1 VKLLALGLLAMS
13 AAWAQDCRSLHRRG
27 KLAEARACHSR
38 MAQSGNALQQAEAF
52 WYANNADAA
61 NNFFRAAVKA
71 QPKNPEPR
79 VRWGRFYLERNKRED
94 AAALFEEALGVQP
107 DYPPALIGMAL
118 VAAGSFDAKSVEF
131 AEQALKK
138 DPKAYEAHEVLARF
152 AIEDGNPTEAGVQA
166 DKALAISP
174 EALDALMIRATID
187 WMEGKP
193 GTEWIDRLNKVNPA
207 HAEGYALAAR
217 IFVINRRYEE
227 GIKLYRKAMELNPDY
242 LPARSELGVNLM
254 RLGEEDEAKPM
265 LEAVYEAGF
274 RDAATVNTLKLMD
287 SYKNFVT
294 IKKGKII
301 LRLDKKEADLLRP
314 YFERELERAV
324 NVFEKKYELVLDRP
338 VQLEVYPNHED
349 FAVRTMGLP
358 GLGALGVT
366 FGNVV
371 AMDSP
376 SGRKPGT
383 FHWASTLWHELSH
396 VYALAATKHRVP
408 RWFTEGLAVHEE
420 TAVDP
425 EWGDRLDPGAI
436 RAMKDKKLLPIA
448 TLDKGFTRPS
458 YPNQVI
464 VSYFQAGK
472 ICDYIEGKWGWQTLL
487 AMLRDFGTGAGTPA
501 VVEKH
506 LKIKPEEFDK
516 EFLAWL
522 EKSTESQVK
531 GFEEWTKRLRAMS
544 ADVKAKNWDKVIP
557 EAEALGKIYP
567 DYVEAGSP
575 YEILADAHL
584 EKKNTA
590 GAIAALTGYAK
601 AGGRYPAT
609 LKKLAK
615 LLDEA
620 GQPEQ
625 AARAL
630 ERINFIYPVQD
641 EEMHRLQGELWL
653 KVGNTDKAIREFQA
667 SVFSKPIDAATSYY
681 NLARAYRA
689 AGQLDNARDNLVS
702 ALEAAPSFRPA
713 QKLLLEL
720 SK

>member
-1 VKLLALGLLAMS
+1 MRLLALGLLVMS

-138 DPKAYEAHEVLARF
+138 DPKAFEAHEVLARF

-487 AMLRDFGTGAGTPA
+487 AMLRDFATGAATPV

-544 ADVKAKNWDKVIP
+544 ADVKAKNWAKVIP
-557 EAEALGKIYP
+557 EAEALRKIYP

-575 YEILADAHL
+575 YEILADAQL
-584 EKKNTA
+584 EMKNTA
-590 GAIAALTGYAK
+590 GAIAALSGYAK

-653 KVGNTDKAIREFQA
+653 KVGNNDKAIREFQA

-689 AGQLDNARDNLVS
+689 AGQLDQARDNLVS

>member
-1 VKLLALGLLAMS
+1 MS
-13 AAWAQDCRSLHRRG
+13 AAWAQDCRGLHRRG

-52 WYANNADAA
+52 WYLNDAESA

-94 AAALFEEALGVQP
+94 AAALFEEALAVQA

-227 GIKLYRKAMELNPDY
+227 GIKLYRKAMALNAEY

-324 NVFEKKYELVLDRP
+324 DVFEKKYQLVLDRP

-376 SGRKPGT
+376 SGRKPGS

-487 AMLRDFGTGAGTPA
+487 AMLRDFSTGAGTPA

-531 GFEEWTKRLRAMS
+531 GFEEWTKRLRALS

-584 EKKNTA
+584 EKKNTP
-590 GAIAALTGYAK
+590 GAIAALNGYAK

-615 LLDEA
+615 LLDDA

-681 NLARAYRA
+681 NLDTAYRA
-689 AGQLDNARDNLVS
+689 AGQLDQARDNLVS

>member
-1 VKLLALGLLAMS
+1 MRLLALGLLVMS

-138 DPKAYEAHEVLARF
+138 DPKAFEAHEVLARF

-487 AMLRDFGTGAGTPA
+487 GMLRDFGTGAGTPA

-590 GAIAALTGYAK
+590 GAIAALNGYAK
-601 AGGRYPAT
+601 AGGRYPTT

-653 KVGNTDKAIREFQA
+653 KVGNNDKAIREFQA

-689 AGQLDNARDNLVS
+689 AGQLDQARDNLVS

>member
-1 VKLLALGLLAMS
+1 
-13 AAWAQDCRSLHRRG
+13 
-27 KLAEARACHSR
+27 
-38 MAQSGNALQQAEAF
+38 
-52 WYANNADAA
+52 
-61 NNFFRAAVKA
+61 
-71 QPKNPEPR
+71 
-79 VRWGRFYLERNKRED
+79 
-94 AAALFEEALGVQP
+94 
-107 DYPPALIGMAL
+107 
-118 VAAGSFDAKSVEF
+118 
-131 AEQALKK
+131 
-138 DPKAYEAHEVLARF
+138 
-152 AIEDGNPTEAGVQA
+152 
-166 DKALAISP
+166 
-174 EALDALMIRATID
+174 
-187 WMEGKP
+187 
-193 GTEWIDRLNKVNPA
+193 VNPA

-227 GIKLYRKAMELNPDY
+227 GIKLYRKAMALNAEY

-324 NVFEKKYELVLDRP
+324 DVFEKKYQLVLDRP

-376 SGRKPGT
+376 SGRKPGS

-487 AMLRDFGTGAGTPA
+487 AMLRDFSTGAGTPA

-531 GFEEWTKRLRAMS
+531 GFEEWTKRLRALS

-584 EKKNTA
+584 EKKNTP
-590 GAIAALTGYAK
+590 GAIAALNGYAK

-615 LLDEA
+615 LLDDA

-689 AGQLDNARDNLVS
+689 AGQLDQARDNLVS

>member
-1 VKLLALGLLAMS
+1 MRLLALGLLVMS

-27 KLAEARACHSR
+27 KLAEARACHNR

-52 WYANNADAA
+52 WYMNNADGA

-94 AAALFEEALGVQP
+94 AAALFQEALGVQP

-152 AIEDGNPTEAGVQA
+152 AIEDGNPTEAAVQA

-174 EALDALMIRATID
+174 EAIDALMIRATID

-207 HAEGYALAAR
+207 HAEGYALAAH

-324 NVFEKKYELVLDRP
+324 DVFEKKYELVLDRP

-436 RAMKDKKLLPIA
+436 RAVKDKKLLPIA

-487 AMLRDFGTGAGTPA
+487 AMLRDFGTGAGTPE

-575 YEILADAHL
+575 YEILADAQL

-590 GAIAALTGYAK
+590 GAIAALSGYAK

-620 GQPEQ
+620 GQPEE

-653 KVGNTDKAIREFQA
+653 KVGKTDKAIREFQA

-689 AGQLDNARDNLVS
+689 AGQLDQARDNLVS

>member
-1 VKLLALGLLAMS
+1 
-13 AAWAQDCRSLHRRG
+13 
-27 KLAEARACHSR
+27 

-52 WYANNADAA
+52 WYLNDAESA

-94 AAALFEEALGVQP
+94 AAALFEEALAVQA

-152 AIEDGNPTEAGVQA
+152 AIEDGNPAEAGVQA

-227 GIKLYRKAMELNPDY
+227 GIKLYRKAMALNAEY

-324 NVFEKKYELVLDRP
+324 DVFEKKYQLVLDRP

-376 SGRKPGT
+376 SGRKPGS

-487 AMLRDFGTGAGTPA
+487 AMLRDFSTGAGTPA

-531 GFEEWTKRLRAMS
+531 GFEEWTKRLRALS

-584 EKKNTA
+584 EKKNTP
-590 GAIAALTGYAK
+590 GAIAALNGYAK

-641 EEMHRLQGELWL
+641 EEMHRVQGELWL

-689 AGQLDNARDNLVS
+689 AGQLDQARDNLVS

>member
-1 VKLLALGLLAMS
+1 MRLLALGWLTIA
-13 AAWAQDCRSLHRRG
+13 AAWAQDCRSLHRQG
-27 KLAEARACHSR
+27 KLAEARACHAR
-38 MAQSGNALQQAEAF
+38 AAAGGNALAQAEAR
-52 WYANNADAA
+52 WYQNDAEGANS
-61 NNFFRAAVKA
+61 FFRAAVKA

-94 AAALFEEALGVQP
+94 AAALFEEALAVEA
-107 DYPPALIGMAL
+107 DYPPALIGLAL
-118 VAAGSFDAKSVEF
+118 VAAGSFDAKSIEF

-138 DPKAYEAHEVLARF
+138 DPRAYEAHEVLARF
-152 AIEDGNPTEAGVQA
+152 AIEDGNPAEAAVQA

-174 EALDALMIRATID
+174 AALDALIIRATID
-187 WMEGKP
+187 WMEGNS
-193 GTEWIDRLNKVNPA
+193 GDQWIARLNQANPA
-207 HAEGYALAAR
+207 YAEGYALAAR

-227 GIKLYRKAMELNPDY
+227 GIKLYRRAVELNPDY

-254 RLGEEDEAKPM
+254 RLGLEDEAKPM
-265 LEAVYEAGF
+265 LEAVYAAGF

-294 IKKGKII
+294 IRKGKII
-301 LRLDKKEADLLRP
+301 LRLAKKEADLLRP

-324 NVFEKKYELVLDRP
+324 EVFEKKYQLVLDRP
-338 VQLEVYPNHED
+338 VQLEVYPDHED

-376 SGRKPGT
+376 SGRKPGS

-396 VYALAATKHRVP
+396 VYALAATRHRVP

-436 RAMKDKKLLPIA
+436 RAIKDKKLLPIA
-448 TLDKGFTRPS
+448 KLDKGFTRPS

-464 VSYFQAGK
+464 ISYFQAGK
-472 ICDYIEGKWGWQTLL
+472 ICDYIEGKWGWPTLL
-487 AMLRDFGTGAGTPA
+487 AMLRDFGAGAGTPA

-506 LKIKPEEFDK
+506 LKIKPEAFDQ

-522 EKSTESQVK
+522 EKLTAAQVQ
-531 GFEEWTKRLRAMS
+531 GFEEWTKRLRALG
-544 ADVKAKNWDKVIP
+544 AEVKAARWEKVIP
-557 EAEALGKIYP
+557 EAEALSRIYP

-584 EKKNTA
+584 EKKNPA
-590 GAIAALTGYAK
+590 GAITALQAYAR

-615 LLDEA
+615 LLDDS
-620 GQPEQ
+620 GQTEQ

-630 ERINFIYPVQD
+630 ERINFIFPVQD

-653 KVGNTDKAIREFQA
+653 KLGNTDKAIREFQA
-667 SVFSKPIDAATSYY
+667 SVFSNPIDAATSYY

-689 AGQLDNARDNLVS
+689 AGKLEIARDNLVS

>member
-1 VKLLALGLLAMS
+1 MS
-13 AAWAQDCRSLHRRG
+13 AAWAQDCRGLHRRG

-52 WYANNADAA
+52 WYLNDAESA

-94 AAALFEEALGVQP
+94 AAALFEEALAVQA

-227 GIKLYRKAMELNPDY
+227 GIKLYRKAMALNAEY

-324 NVFEKKYELVLDRP
+324 DVFEKKYQLVLDRP

-376 SGRKPGT
+376 SGRKPGS

-487 AMLRDFGTGAGTPA
+487 AMLRDFSTGAGTPA

-531 GFEEWTKRLRAMS
+531 GFEEWTKRLRALS

-584 EKKNTA
+584 EKKNTP
-590 GAIAALTGYAK
+590 GAIAALNGYAK

-615 LLDEA
+615 LLDDA

-689 AGQLDNARDNLVS
+689 AGQLDQARDNLVS

>member
-1 VKLLALGLLAMS
+1 MKLLALGLLAMS

-152 AIEDGNPTEAGVQA
+152 AIEDGNPIEAGVQA

-294 IKKGKII
+294 LKKGKII

>member
-1 VKLLALGLLAMS
+1 MS
-13 AAWAQDCRSLHRRG
+13 AAWAQDCRGLHRRG

-52 WYANNADAA
+52 WYLNDAESA

-94 AAALFEEALGVQP
+94 AAALFEEALAVQA

-227 GIKLYRKAMELNPDY
+227 GIKLYRKAMALNAEY

-324 NVFEKKYELVLDRP
+324 DVFEKTYQLVLDRP

-376 SGRKPGT
+376 SGRKPGS

-487 AMLRDFGTGAGTPA
+487 AMLRDFSTGAGTPA

-531 GFEEWTKRLRAMS
+531 GFEEWTKRLRALS

-584 EKKNTA
+584 EKKNTP
-590 GAIAALTGYAK
+590 GAIAALNGYAK

-615 LLDEA
+615 LLDDA

-689 AGQLDNARDNLVS
+689 AGQLDQARDNLVS

>member
-1 VKLLALGLLAMS
+1 VRLLALGLLVMS
-13 AAWAQDCRSLHRRG
+13 AAWAQDCRGLHRRG

-52 WYANNADAA
+52 WYLNDAESA

-94 AAALFEEALGVQP
+94 AAALFEEALAVQA

-227 GIKLYRKAMELNPDY
+227 GIKLYRKAMALNAEY

-324 NVFEKKYELVLDRP
+324 DVFEKKYQLVLDRP

-376 SGRKPGT
+376 SGRKPGS

-487 AMLRDFGTGAGTPA
+487 AMLRDFSTGAGTPA

-531 GFEEWTKRLRAMS
+531 GFEEWTKRLRALS

-584 EKKNTA
+584 EKKNTP
-590 GAIAALTGYAK
+590 GAIAALNGYAK

-615 LLDEA
+615 LLDDA

-689 AGQLDNARDNLVS
+689 AGQLDQARDNLVS

>member
-584 EKKNTA
+584 EKQNTA

>member
-1 VKLLALGLLAMS
+1 MRLLALGLLVMS

-52 WYANNADAA
+52 WYLNDAESA

-94 AAALFEEALGVQP
+94 AAALFEEALAVQA

-152 AIEDGNPTEAGVQA
+152 AIEDGNPAEAGVQA

-227 GIKLYRKAMELNPDY
+227 GIKLYRKAMALNAEY

-324 NVFEKKYELVLDRP
+324 DVFEKKYQLVLDRP

-376 SGRKPGT
+376 SGRKPGS

-487 AMLRDFGTGAGTPA
+487 AMLRDFSTGAGTPA

-531 GFEEWTKRLRAMS
+531 GFEEWTKRLRALS

-584 EKKNTA
+584 EKKNTP
-590 GAIAALTGYAK
+590 GAIAALNGYAK

-641 EEMHRLQGELWL
+641 EEMHRVQGELWL

-689 AGQLDNARDNLVS
+689 AGQLDQARDNLVS

>member
-1 VKLLALGLLAMS
+1 MRLLALGLLVMS
-13 AAWAQDCRSLHRRG
+13 AAWAQDCRGLHRRG

-52 WYANNADAA
+52 WYLNDAESA

-94 AAALFEEALGVQP
+94 AAALFEEALAVQA

-227 GIKLYRKAMELNPDY
+227 GIKLYRKAMALNAEY

-324 NVFEKKYELVLDRP
+324 DVFEKKYQLVLDRP

-376 SGRKPGT
+376 SGRKPGS

-487 AMLRDFGTGAGTPA
+487 AMLRDFSTGAGTPA

-531 GFEEWTKRLRAMS
+531 GFEEWTKRLRALS

-584 EKKNTA
+584 EKKNTP
-590 GAIAALTGYAK
+590 GAIAALNGYAK

-615 LLDEA
+615 LLDDA

-689 AGQLDNARDNLVS
+689 AGQLDQARDNLVS

>member
-1 VKLLALGLLAMS
+1 MKLLVLGMFVVT
-13 AAWAQDCRSLHRRG
+13 AWAQDCRSLHRHG
-27 KLAEARACHSR
+27 KLTEAKACF
-38 MAQSGNALQQAEAF
+38 AKLTQSGNALQMAEGY
-52 WYANNADAA
+52 WYQNNSDQA

-94 AAALFEEALGVQP
+94 AAALFEEALEVQK
-107 DYPPALIGMAL
+107 DYAPALIGMAL
-118 VAAGSFDAKSVEF
+118 VMAGGFDPKSVEF
-131 AEQALKK
+131 AERALKQ

-152 AIEDGNPTEAGVQA
+152 AMEDGNPTEAAVQA

-174 EALDALMIRATID
+174 EALDALIIKATID

-193 GTEWIDRLNKVNPA
+193 GTEWTDRLNKVNPA
-207 HAEGYALAAR
+207 YAEGYTVSAR

-227 GIKLYRKAMELNPDY
+227 GIKLYRKALEMNPQY

-265 LEAVYEAGF
+265 LEAAYEAGF

-287 SYKNFVT
+287 TYKNFVT
-294 IKKGKII
+294 LKTGKII
-301 LRLDKKEADLLRP
+301 LRLEKKEADLLRP
-314 YFERELERAV
+314 YFQAELERAV

-376 SGRKPGT
+376 SGRKPGS

-396 VYALAATKHRVP
+396 VYALSATKHRVP

-436 RAMKDKKLLPIA
+436 RALKDKKLLPIA

-472 ICDYIEGKWGWQTLL
+472 ICDYINEKWGWQTLL
-487 AMLRDFGTGAGTPA
+487 AMLRDFGTGASTPV
-501 VVEKH
+501 VVERH
-506 LKIKPEEFDK
+506 LKRKPEAFDVEFM
-516 EFLAWL
+516 AWL
-522 EKSTESQVK
+522 DKATESQVK
-531 GFEEWTKRLRAMS
+531 GFDEWSKRLRALS
-544 ADVKAKNWDKVIP
+544 AEVKAKNFDKIIA
-557 EAEALGKIYP
+557 EAEALKKIYP
-567 DYVEAGSP
+567 DYVEPGCP
-575 YEILADAHL
+575 YELLADAFV
-584 EKKNTA
+584 EKKNTF
-590 GAIAALTGYAK
+590 GAMASLSEYAK
-601 AGGRYPAT
+601 VGGRRPST
-609 LKKLAK
+609 LKQLAK

-620 GQPEQ
+620 GKPGE

-641 EEMHRLQGELWL
+641 EEMHRLQGDLWL
-653 KVGNTDKAIREFQA
+653 KAGNTDKAIREFQA
-667 SVFSKPIDAATSYY
+667 ATFSKPIDAATSYY

-689 AGQLDNARDNLVS
+689 AGQLDQARENLLS

>member
-1 VKLLALGLLAMS
+1 VRLLALGLLVMA

-38 MAQSGNALQQAEAF
+38 MAQSGNALQQAEAL
-52 WYANNADAA
+52 WYQNNAEGA

-94 AAALFEEALGVQP
+94 AAALFEEALAVQP

-131 AEQALKK
+131 ADQALKK

-152 AIEDGNPTEAGVQA
+152 AIEDGNPTEAGAQA

-193 GTEWIDRLNKVNPA
+193 GTEWIDRLNKVNPS

-227 GIKLYRKAMELNPDY
+227 GIKLYRKAVELNPEY

-487 AMLRDFGTGAGTPA
+487 AMLRDFATGAGTPA

-590 GAIAALTGYAK
+590 GAIAALNGYAK